1 MLHPGSPGPAAAAA
15 DTAEAPAQTASVS
28 SSDKD
33 NTETLREAVEKKAD
47 APPLATGV
55 ALEGGEAGAGA
66 GAGLVEVEGLTKR
79 RSACDN
85 CSLKKIRVSRGFPP
99 FFFWCAGER
108 QEHVDCAHHLFLGG
122 DGLNSPLCSRLLA
135 RCALAPPRLHRAHPE
150 TRGWLADR
158 L

>member
-15 DTAEAPAQTASVS
+15 DTAEAPAQTAPVS

-99 FFFWCAGER
+99 FFFWCAGAR
-108 QEHVDCAHHLFLGG
+108 DKNMSIVRIISFLVEMG
-122 DGLNSPLCSRLLA
+122 
-135 RCALAPPRLHRAHPE
+135 
-150 TRGWLADR
+150 
-158 L
+158 